1 MGNGDDN
8 TALALFKALQEAFG
22 REDNSRTAGAPDLV
36 RELAVQAFDSFDGN
50 VAIQIEASPRSPA
63 MRDAPPAA
71 TCASGRRLWK
81 SC

>member
-22 REDNSRTAGAPDLV
+22 ETIRARRGRPDLV

-50 VAIQIEASPRSPA
+50 VANQIEASPRSPA
-63 MRDAPPAA
+63 MRSAPPAA
-71 TCASGRRLWK
+71 TCASRRRLWK
-81 SC
+81 SS